1 MKLLDTRNVKLLLN
15 DNCFTVRKNAN
26 LIVAGFVPRL

>member
-15 DNCFTVRKNAN
+15 NNCFTVHKNAN
-26 LIVAGFVPRL
+26 LKDIQNY